1 MPFTS
6 PSFNSTFLFF
16 SCFVF
21 FLLRVRSPSVK
32 LEYFNNRCHENVP
45 SSTFSSFKKLRILSQ
60 PRFIV
65 FHEEESGIENI
76 QRDISVPSHLFSIP
90 FRARCVLLSFERKR
104 KNFIS
109 SNKGK
114 RKRGDPRIGKE
125 IDSNQRSGS
134 GLLCCAWEVR

>member
-1 MPFTS
+1 M
-6 PSFNSTFLFF
+6 
-16 SCFVF
+16 
-21 FLLRVRSPSVK
+21 K
-32 LEYFNNRCHENVP
+32 LEYFNNRCHESVP

-90 FRARCVLLSFERKR
+90 FRAGCVLLSFERKR